1 MKDNGALFSASCR
14 SSNSVVTPIGDDAE
28 GPASDESSAKPVLRG
43 EEVGVTPGE
52 RDSLYRL
59 IRILVSTLL
68 VGRGG
73 LRGGVEKSDRGVAR
87 DDSDS
92 ERGVRQSLS
101 EMLFSNGS
109 SGCRE
114 E

>member
-1 MKDNGALFSASCR
+1 MKDDGASLYASCR
-14 SSNSVVTPIGDDAE
+14 SSNSATPIGDDAL
-28 GPASDESSAKPVLRG
+28 GPASDESSATLVLRG
-43 EEVGVTPGE
+43 EEVGVIPGD

-59 IRILVSTLL
+59 IRILLSTLL

-87 DDSDS
+87 DDS
-92 ERGVRQSLS
+92 ERGVRQSLL

-109 SGCRE
+109 SGC
-114 E
+114 

>member
-1 MKDNGALFSASCR
+1 MKDDPEALLLCCASCR
-14 SSNSVVTPIGDDAE
+14 SSNSVTPIGDVDAE
-28 GPASDESSAKPVLRG
+28 GPQSSAKLVLRG
-43 EEVGVTPGE
+43 EEVGDIPGD

-73 LRGGVEKSDRGVAR
+73 LRGGVEKSERGVAR
-87 DDSDS
+87 VDS

-101 EMLFSNGS
+101 EMLLFSNVP
-109 SGCRE
+109 
-114 E
+114 

>member
-1 MKDNGALFSASCR
+1 MKGDEALLLFCASCR
-14 SSNSVVTPIGDDAE
+14 SSNSVTPIGDVVAESE
-28 GPASDESSAKPVLRG
+28 GPQASDDSSAKLILRG
-43 EEVGVTPGE
+43 EEVGVIPGD

-87 DDSDS
+87 DDS
-92 ERGVRQSLS
+92 ERGVRQSIS
-101 EMLFSNGS
+101 EMLLFSNGS
-109 SGCRE
+109 
-114 E
+114 